1 MNSSPKTSR
10 RPRVTIEVRMIGRT
24 RPAARLVFR
33 GLSRKRGAAGRLRIR
48 ANALVATLTA
58 LRRAAGLRVANAIE
72 ARRSEPVRVHT
83 RTQPASRSAAV
94 ASRTAAR
101 TPKTADQV

>member
-1 MNSSPKTSR
+1 M
-10 RPRVTIEVRMIGRT
+10 
-24 RPAARLVFR
+24 
-33 GLSRKRGAAGRLRIR
+33 
-48 ANALVATLTA
+48 ATLTA